1 MDRGEIIKQAFLKVG
16 DNNAFNDNKGDKYQV
31 ADGLLDMII
40 KNIAIETDFLF
51 NAITVRLTIVGQNE
65 LGENKFNIPIDF
77 LNIIQ
82 GNDDFRIEGEFIYSK
97 STDLYIQYC
106 RKIDLTEVP
115 ENMFNIIVVYL
126 AKEISLAFNA
136 YNSRYPFL
144 QQQFNE
150 EKRKI
155 VYQQGFLYKPWEVE

>member
-51 NAITVRLTIVGQNE
+51 NAITLKLTTVGQNE

-82 GNDDFRIEGEFIYSK
+82 GNNDFRIEGEFIYSK

-115 ENMFNIIVVYL
+115 ELMFNIIVIYL

>member
-82 GNDDFRIEGEFIYSK
+82 GNDDFRIEDEFIYSK
-97 STDLYIQYC
+97 SSNLYIQYC

-115 ENMFNIIVVYL
+115 ENMFNIIVIYL

-144 QQQFNE
+144 QQQLNE

-155 VYQQGFLYKPWEVE
+155 IYQQGFLYKPWEVE

>member
-51 NAITVRLTIVGQNE
+51 NTITVKLTTVGQNE

-82 GNDDFRIEGEFIYSK
+82 GNNDFRIEGEFIYSK

-106 RKIDLTEVP
+106 RKIDLTEIP
-115 ENMFNIIVVYL
+115 EHMFNITVMYL

>member
-97 STDLYIQYC
+97 SSNLYIQYC
-106 RKIDLTEVP
+106 RKIDVTEVP
-115 ENMFNIIVVYL
+115 EHMFNIIVIYL

-144 QQQFNE
+144 QQQLNE

-155 VYQQGFLYKPWEVE
+155 IYQQGFLYKPWEVE

>member
-51 NAITVRLTIVGQNE
+51 NAITVKLTTVGQNE

-97 STDLYIQYC
+97 SSNLYIQYC
-106 RKIDLTEVP
+106 IKIDLTEVP
-115 ENMFNIIVVYL
+115 ENMFDIIVIYL

-144 QQQFNE
+144 QQQFIN
-150 EKRKI
+150 KDFYISLGRLNN
-155 VYQQGFLYKPWEVE
+155 VYNKQYL

>member
-31 ADGLLDMII
+31 ADGLLDMVI

-51 NAITVRLTIVGQNE
+51 NAITVKLTTVGKNE
-65 LGENKFNIPIDF
+65 LEENKFNIPIDF

-82 GNDDFRIEGEFIYSK
+82 GNNDFRIEGEFIYSK

>member
-1 MDRGEIIKQAFLKVG
+1 MDRGEIIKQAFLKVE

-51 NAITVRLTIVGQNE
+51 NAITLKLTTVGQNE

-82 GNDDFRIEGEFIYSK
+82 GNNDFRIEGEFIYSK

-115 ENMFNIIVVYL
+115 EHMFNIIVIYL

-136 YNSRYPFL
+136 YNSRYLFL

>member
-51 NAITVRLTIVGQNE
+51 NAITLKLTTVGQNE

-82 GNDDFRIEGEFIYSK
+82 GNNDFRIEGEFIYSK

-115 ENMFNIIVVYL
+115 EHMFNIIVIYL

-136 YNSRYPFL
+136 YNSRYLFL

>member
-97 STDLYIQYC
+97 SSNLYIQYC

-115 ENMFNIIVVYL
+115 ENMFNIVVIYL

>member
-16 DNNAFNDNKGDKYQV
+16 DNNAFNDNKGDKYQG

-51 NAITVRLTIVGQNE
+51 NAITVKLTTVGQNE

-82 GNDDFRIEGEFIYSK
+82 GNDDFRFEGEFIYSK
-97 STDLYIQYC
+97 SSNLYIQYC

>member
-97 STDLYIQYC
+97 SSNLYVQYC

-115 ENMFNIIVVYL
+115 EHMFNIIVIYL

-155 VYQQGFLYKPWEVE
+155 IYQQGFLYKPWEVE

>member
-1 MDRGEIIKQAFLKVG
+1 
-16 DNNAFNDNKGDKYQV
+16 
-31 ADGLLDMII
+31 
-40 KNIAIETDFLF
+40 
-51 NAITVRLTIVGQNE
+51 
-65 LGENKFNIPIDF
+65 
-77 LNIIQ
+77 
-82 GNDDFRIEGEFIYSK
+82 
-97 STDLYIQYC
+97 
-106 RKIDLTEVP
+106 
-115 ENMFNIIVVYL
+115 MFNIIVIYL

>member
-51 NAITVRLTIVGQNE
+51 NAITLKLTTMGQNE

-82 GNDDFRIEGEFIYSK
+82 GNNDFRIEGEFIYSK

-115 ENMFNIIVVYL
+115 ELMFNIIVIYL

-155 VYQQGFLYKPWEVE
+155 VYQQGFLYKSWEVE

>member
-31 ADGLLDMII
+31 ADGLLDTVI
-40 KNIAIETDFLF
+40 KNIATETDFLF
-51 NAITVRLTIVGQNE
+51 NAVTVKLTTVGQNK

-82 GNDDFRIEGEFIYSK
+82 GNTDFRIEGEFIYSK
-97 STDLYIQYC
+97 SSELYIQYC
-106 RKIDLTEVP
+106 REISLTEIP
-115 ENMFNIIVVYL
+115 NNMFNVIVIYL

-136 YNSRYPFL
+136 YNNRYQFL
-144 QQQFNE
+144 QQQFEE

-155 VYQQGFLYKPWEVE
+155 IYQQGFMYKPWEVE

>member
-97 STDLYIQYC
+97 SSNLYIQYC

-115 ENMFNIIVVYL
+115 ENMFNIIVIYL

>member
-97 STDLYIQYC
+97 SSNLYIQYC

-115 ENMFNIIVVYL
+115 EHMFNIIVIYL

-144 QQQFNE
+144 QQQLNE

-155 VYQQGFLYKPWEVE
+155 IYQQGFLYKPWEVE

>member
-31 ADGLLDMII
+31 ADGLLDMVI

-51 NAITVRLTIVGQNE
+51 NAITVKLTTVGKNE

-82 GNDDFRIEGEFIYSK
+82 GNNDFRIEGEFIYSK

-155 VYQQGFLYKPWEVE
+155 VYQQGFLYKSWEVE

>member
-31 ADGLLDMII
+31 ADDLLDMII

-51 NAITVRLTIVGQNE
+51 NAITVKLTTVGKNE

-82 GNDDFRIEGEFIYSK
+82 GNNDFRIEGEFIYSK

>member
-97 STDLYIQYC
+97 SSNLYVQYC

-115 ENMFNIIVVYL
+115 EHMFNVIVIYL

-155 VYQQGFLYKPWEVE
+155 IYQQGFLYKPWEVE

>member
-1 MDRGEIIKQAFLKVG
+1 MDRGEIIKQAFFKVG

-31 ADGLLDMII
+31 ADGLLDMVI

-51 NAITVRLTIVGQNE
+51 NAITVKLTTVGKNE

-82 GNDDFRIEGEFIYSK
+82 GNNDFRIEGEFIYSK

>member
-51 NAITVRLTIVGQNE
+51 NTITVKLTTVGQNE

-82 GNDDFRIEGEFIYSK
+82 GNNDFRIEGEFIYSK

-106 RKIDLTEVP
+106 RKIDLTEIP
-115 ENMFNIIVVYL
+115 EHMFNIIVIYL